1 MISHELSTIQQ
12 NAAAQDWLRSL
23 PGYVEPSMEG
33 LDSPFRVPY
42 LPLHTSKAMPPRRQS
57 YIELKAREEAELAD
71 KIRALVDQGYG
82 ITSICRELALDSRRA
97 HRIARQADIDIP
109 NKAAFRKEA
118 V

>member
-23 PGYVEPSMEG
+23 PGYVEPDLGTLNKS
-33 LDSPFRVPY
+33 FRVAY
-42 LPLHTSKAMPPRRQS
+42 LPIHTAKQQAPRKQS

-109 NKAAFRKEA
+109 IKAAFRKEA